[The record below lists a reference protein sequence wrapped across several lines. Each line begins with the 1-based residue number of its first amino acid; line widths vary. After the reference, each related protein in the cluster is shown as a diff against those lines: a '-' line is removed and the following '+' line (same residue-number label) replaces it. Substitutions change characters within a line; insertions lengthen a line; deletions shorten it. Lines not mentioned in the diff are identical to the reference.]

1 MTAATEELTRT
12 LSALFVGGAVVEL
25 RTFDSRGTYS
35 GYFDDHDELAKIAA
49 RHDELG
55 RDVYITLNEVKPDLL
70 ARRSNRIDRTGK
82 KDALTSDNDI
92 YRRRFMFVDVDP
104 TRPAG
109 ISSTDEEKQKAKAVA
124 IAVRDYLKKRGWP
137 DPIICDSGNGYHL
150 IIPIDLPNDPA
161 SLALVAGVL
170 AALDFMF
177 SDDGAEVDTGT
188 KNAARITKL
197 YGVTAR
203 KGDYTPGRP
212 HRTSRIL
219 KAPKVLTPA
228 SREQMEEVAAVKP
241 EEPRRPFRVYPGG
254 TDHKEPLD
262 LDDWIP
268 RYNVPVKREG
278 PWKDGGRRW
287 ILEECP
293 WFGHTDNSAYIVQQP
308 TGEIAAGCHHNSCQG
323 RNWRDLRE
331 HYQPGAYDRKEQS
344 TPKESAANANPDSA
358 PQGLIDLPE
367 PLAFPTD
374 ALPNS
379 VRRFV
384 EEAAASVGCPVD
396 FVAVPALVA
405 LSSAIGDT
413 RRVIVKKSWTEGAA
427 LYAGILGEAA
437 TKKSPA
443 MNLAL
448 RPVRDRQMELK
459 AEYERALVRYEA
471 ELRDHKKA
479 SKEGPAETTPPEPP
493 TLGRTYVDDTTVER
507 AADILNENPRGLAL
521 TRDELSSWLA
531 SMNQYK
537 AGGKGSDRQFWLSV
551 HTNQPIAVDRKSS
564 DRPVIVA
571 HPFVSIIG
579 GIQPA
584 VLPDFGKD
592 RGDGLMERFIFGYPE
607 HQSSRWTE
615 DEVEDE
621 TTERY
626 TATINALY
634 RLEHA
639 DAGDG
644 PFPSRV
650 AMTPSAKALF
660 IEEYNA
666 LHEEIEAPGFP
677 ARLRPAFGKLEAY
690 LARFALILAMTR
702 LAASN
707 ASNASNFSKEE
718 VTEEDMRGAIKLLGY
733 FKNHA
738 RRVYV
743 GLYGAS
749 PAEHLEG
756 DLRDLLVSLGG
767 TWEGSAQGLYDV
779 LESDYKPER
788 PEDLAKIV
796 RAMSKRSPLLHLEIL
811 PRKDN
816 RRPFRLTL
824 ENAGSAGSA
833 GMKTS
838 EKKTSETSSGGSSY
852 ADLGA
857 DLGGV

>member
-1 MTAATEELTRT
+1 MTGAAELPKT
-12 LSALFVGGAVVEL
+12 LGALFNDNAVIEL
-25 RTFDSRGTYS
+25 RTFKDGATFS
-35 GYFDDHDELAKIAA
+35 GYFDDHAELAKIAA

-70 ARRSNRIDRTGK
+70 ARRSNRIDRIGK

-150 IIPIDLPNDPA
+150 LIPIDLPNDPA

-203 KGDYTPGRP
+203 KGDHTPGRP

-219 KAPKVLTPA
+219 KAPEVLTPA

-241 EEPRRPFRVYPGG
+241 KEPPRFKVYPGG
-254 TDHKEPLD
+254 KGSVD

-331 HYQPGAYDRKEQS
+331 HYQPGAYDRREQS
-344 TPKESAANANPDSA
+344 TPKESAANGTPDST
-358 PQGLIDLPE
+358 PQGLVDLPD
-367 PLAFPTD
+367 PLDFPTD
-374 ALPNS
+374 ALPPC
-379 VRRFV
+379 VCRFI
-384 EEAAASVGCPVD
+384 EETAAGVGCPVD

-405 LSSAIGDT
+405 LSAAIGDT
-413 RRVIVKKSWTEGAA
+413 RRILLKKSWTEGGAIFG
-427 LYAGILGEAA
+427 GIVGEAA
-437 TKKSPA
+437 TKKTPA

-448 RPVRDRQMELK
+448 RPVRDRQMALK
-459 AEYERALVRYEA
+459 AEYERALAKYEDA
-471 ELRDHKKA
+471 LREHKKA
-479 SKEGPAETTPPEPP
+479 SKDGPTELAPPSAPV
-493 TLGRTYVDDTTVER
+493 LGRTYVDDTTVER
-507 AADILNENPRGLAL
+507 AADILNENPRGIAL
-521 TRDELSSWLA
+521 TKDELSSWIA

-551 HTNQPIAVDRKSS
+551 HTNQPIAVDRKTS

-584 VLPDFGKD
+584 VLPDFGQD
-592 RGDGLMERFIFGYPE
+592 RGDGLMERFVFAYPE
-607 HQSSRWTE
+607 HRPSRWTE
-615 DEVEDE
+615 EEVEDE
-621 TTERY
+621 TIEAY
-626 TATINALY
+626 AATINALY

-650 AMTPSAKALF
+650 PMTPGAKALF

-677 ARLRPAFGKLEAY
+677 QRLRPAFGKLEAY
-690 LARFALILAMTR
+690 LARLALILAMTR

-718 VTEEDMRGAIKLLGY
+718 VTEEDMRGAVRLLGY

-743 GLYGAS
+743 GLYGSS
-749 PAEHLEG
+749 PAERLEG
-756 DLRDLLVSLGG
+756 DLKDFLVSCGG
-767 TWEGSAQGLYDV
+767 TWEGTAPDLYGALD
-779 LESDYKPER
+779 SDYKPER
-788 PEDLAKIV
+788 PEDLAKVV
-796 RAMSKRSPLLHLEIL
+796 RAISKRSPLLRLEIL

-833 GMKTS
+833 GTKTS
-838 EKKTSETSSGGSSY
+838 EKRTSETSSGGSSY

>member
-1 MTAATEELTRT
+1 MTGAAELAKA
-12 LSALFVGGAVVEL
+12 LGALFTANAVIEL
-25 RTFDSRGTYS
+25 RTFDGRGTYS

-49 RHDELG
+49 RHNELG

-70 ARRSNRIDRTGK
+70 ARRSNRIDRIGK

-92 YRRRFMFVDVDP
+92 YRRRFIFVDVDP

-109 ISSTDEEKQKAKAVA
+109 ISSTDEEKQKARSVT
-124 IAVRDYLKKRGWP
+124 IAVRDYIKKRGWP

-150 IIPIDLPNDPA
+150 LIPIDLPNDPA

-203 KGDYTPGRP
+203 KGDHTPGRP

-219 KAPKVLTPA
+219 KAPEVLTPA
-228 SREQMEEVAAVKP
+228 SREQLEEVAAIKP

-254 TDHKEPLD
+254 TDHKEPFD
-262 LDDWIP
+262 LYDWIP

-331 HYQPGAYDRKEQS
+331 HYQPGAYDRREQG
-344 TPKESAANANPDSA
+344 TPKESADKKTPDST
-358 PQGLIDLPE
+358 PQDLADLPD
-367 PLAFPTD
+367 PLDFPTD
-374 ALPNS
+374 ALPPY
-379 VRRFV
+379 VCRFI
-384 EEAAASVGCPVD
+384 EETAAGVGCPVD

-405 LSSAIGDT
+405 LSAAIGDT
-413 RRVIVKKSWTEGAA
+413 RRIIIKKSWSEGAA
-427 LYAGILGEAA
+427 IYGGIVGEAA
-437 TKKSPA
+437 TKKTPA

-448 RPVRDRQMELK
+448 RPVRDRQMALK
-459 AEYERALVRYEA
+459 AEYERALLVYEDA
-471 ELRDHKKA
+471 LREHKKA
-479 SKEGPAETTPPEPP
+479 SKDGPTDLSPPAAPI
-493 TLGRTYVDDTTVER
+493 LGRTYVDDTTVER
-507 AADILNENPRGLAL
+507 AADILNENPRGIAL
-521 TRDELSSWLA
+521 IKDELTSWLA

-537 AGGKGSDRQFWLSV
+537 NGKGSDRQFWLSV
-551 HTNQPIAVDRKSS
+551 HTNQPIAVDRKTA

-571 HPFVSIIG
+571 HPFVSIVG

-584 VLPDFGKD
+584 VLPDFGQD
-592 RGDGLMERFIFGYPE
+592 RGDGLMERVVFAYPE
-607 HQSSRWTE
+607 HRPSRWTE
-615 DEVEDE
+615 DEVGDE
-621 TTERY
+621 TIEMY
-626 TATINALY
+626 AATINALY

-650 AMTPSAKALF
+650 PMAPGAKSLF
-660 IEEYNA
+660 VEEYNA

-677 ARLRPAFGKLEAY
+677 QRLRPAFGKLEAY

-718 VTEEDMRGAIKLLGY
+718 VTEEDMRGAVRLLVY

-743 GLYGAS
+743 GLYGSS
-749 PAEHLEG
+749 PAERLEG
-756 DLRDLLVSLGG
+756 DLKDFLVSCEG
-767 TWEGSAQGLYDV
+767 TWEGTAPDLYGALDS
-779 LESDYKPER
+779 EYKPER
-788 PEDLAKIV
+788 PEDLAKAV
-796 RAMSKRSPLLHLEIL
+796 RSISKRSPLLHLEIL

-833 GMKTS
+833 GTKTS
-838 EKKTSETSSGGSSY
+838 EKKPSEPSSGGSSY
-852 ADLGA
+852 TNLGA

>member
-1 MTAATEELTRT
+1 MPQAERLNTEKLART

-35 GYFDDHDELAKIAA
+35 GYFDNHDELAKIAA
-49 RHDELG
+49 RHNELG

-92 YRRRFMFVDVDP
+92 SRRRFMFVDVDP

-124 IAVRDYLKKRGWP
+124 IAVRDYFKKRGWP

-150 IIPIDLPNDPA
+150 IVPIDLPNDPA

-203 KGDYTPGRP
+203 KGDHTPGRP

-219 KAPKVLTPA
+219 KAPEVLTPA
-228 SREQMEEVAAVKP
+228 SREQLEEVAAIKP
-241 EEPRRPFRVYPGG
+241 EEPRRPFRVYSGG
-254 TDHKEPLD
+254 TDHKEPFD
-262 LDDWIP
+262 LYDWIP

-287 ILEECP
+287 ILQECP

-331 HYQPGAYDRKEQS
+331 YYQPGAYDRKEQS
-344 TPKESAANANPDSA
+344 TPKESASNGIPDSA

-405 LSSAIGDT
+405 LSAAIGDT
-413 RRVIVKKSWTEGAA
+413 RRVVIKKSWTEGAA

-437 TKKSPA
+437 TKKTPA

-479 SKEGPAETTPPEPP
+479 SKEGPTELAPPEQP

-551 HTNQPIAVDRKSS
+551 HTNQPIAVDRKTS

-626 TATINALY
+626 AATVNALY

-650 AMTPSAKALF
+650 PMTAPAKALF
-660 IEEYNA
+660 VAEYNA
-666 LHEEIEAPGFP
+666 LHEEIDEPGFP

-690 LARFALILAMTR
+690 LARFSLILAMTR
-702 LAASN
+702 LHDSN
-707 ASNASNFSKEE
+707 DSNDSKFSNEV
-718 VTEEDMRGAIKLLGY
+718 VTESDMRGAIKLLGY
-733 FKNHA
+733 FKNHT

-743 GLYGAS
+743 GLYGDS
-749 PAEHLEG
+749 PSDRLEG
-756 DLRDLLVSLGG
+756 DLKDFLESKNGGWEGIASELHEALVS
-767 TWEGSAQGLYDV
+767 Q
-779 LESDYKPER
+779 YKPER
-788 PEDLAKIV
+788 PEDLAKVV
-796 RAMSKRSPLLHLEIL
+796 RAICRRPSRLNLEAL
-811 PRKDN
+811 QRTGS

-824 ENAGSAGSA
+824 ENAVIADIAVTPS
-833 GMKTS
+833 S
-838 EKKTSETSSGGSSY
+838 EEEPPPMY
-852 ADLGA
+852 EERF
-857 DLGGV
+857 